1 MDKSRNFDSK
11 IGFGFEL
18 EIQPCYLLNQ
28 ILKIVKKNQKLKN
41 CFCFVLIVNYLTKTT
56 VGTVNN
62 ILVDFLGNNRGI
74 Y

>member
-11 IGFGFEL
+11 IVFGFEL
-18 EIQPCYLLNQ
+18 EIRPCYLFNQ
-28 ILKIVKKNQKLKN
+28 ILKIVKKNQKLKI
-41 CFCFVLIVNYLTKTT
+41 FLIFLIVNYLTKTT